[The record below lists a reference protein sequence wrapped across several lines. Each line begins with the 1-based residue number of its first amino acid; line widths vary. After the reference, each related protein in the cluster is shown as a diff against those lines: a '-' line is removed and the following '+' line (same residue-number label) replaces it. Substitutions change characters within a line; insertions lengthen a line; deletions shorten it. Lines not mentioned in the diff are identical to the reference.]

1 MFAVLFICGGV
12 LLIRLKGFPLTSPV
26 RVIKGLMGKNML
38 SSFKAMTVALAG
50 TLGVGNIVGVA
61 TAIHMGGA
69 GAVFWMII
77 SALVAMVI
85 KYAEIYLAISY
96 RQGKHGGAAYYIRDG
111 LGKPG
116 LAGFFSVLC
125 IIASFTVGNI
135 IQVNAAALSFE
146 SEFNIPPVW
155 IGIII
160 AFVAFLVIYKGIGR
174 ISSFTLRMIPILS
187 VAYIIV
193 SLILIC
199 ANYTLIPDIIKNII
213 TSAFTADSAAG
224 GVLGFLIM
232 KSLRYGVIR
241 GIGSNEAGCGTAP
254 TAHATADTDSPVK
267 QGYWGIFEVFVDT
280 VLLCT
285 LTALVI
291 LIYPQHIPQYD
302 GMVLAIKA
310 YESFFGDMAGYILTA
325 AIFFFALSTVICWSY
340 YAMESIYY
348 FTEKEIYK
356 KGGESPRPYYAGK
369 LSDSNHTE
377 SRKFLFIKRIYI
389 VVYCFACILG
399 AVLSLEFVWELSDIT
414 IALMTMINC
423 ICIIKLKN
431 KIKC

>member
-1 MFAVLFICGGV
+1 MNIITTLNKLILSPVMFAVLFLCGIT
-12 LLIRLKGFPLTSPV
+12 LLIRLRGFPLTSPV
-26 RVIKGLMGKNML
+26 KVIKGLMGKNML

-69 GAVFWMII
+69 GSVFWMIA

-85 KYAEIYLAISY
+85 KYAEIYLAIEY

-111 LGKPG
+111 LGKPK
-116 LAGFFSVLC
+116 LAGLFSALC

-146 SEFNIPPVW
+146 SELDIRPIW
-155 IGIII
+155 IGVFIAIIT
-160 AFVAFLVIYKGIGR
+160 FLVIYKGIGR

-187 VAYIIV
+187 VGYIV
-193 SLILIC
+193 FSVILIC
-199 ANYTLIPDIIKNII
+199 ANYALIPGIIRNIV
-213 TSAFTADSAAG
+213 TSAFTPDSAQG
-224 GVLGFLIM
+224 GILGFLLSR
-232 KSLRYGVIR
+232 SLRYGVVR

-254 TAHATADTDSPVK
+254 TAHVTADTDSPIK
-267 QGYWGIFEVFVDT
+267 QGYWGVFEVFVDT

-291 LIYPQHIPQYD
+291 LIYPQHIPQHD

-310 YESFFGDMAGYILTA
+310 YESFFGEGAGYILTA

-340 YAMESIYY
+340 YAVESIYY
-348 FTEKEIYK
+348 FTKKEVYK
-356 KGGESPRPYYAGK
+356 KAYY
-369 LSDSNHTE
+369 
-377 SRKFLFIKRIYI
+377 
-389 VVYCFACILG
+389 VVYCFACIIG
-399 AVLSLEFVWELSDIT
+399 AALSLEFVWELSDIT
-414 IALMTMINC
+414 IALMTIINC
-423 ICIIKLKN
+423 TCIIRLRN
-431 KIKC
+431 KINR